1 MDEEAFG
8 KSSEVSALSRLLA
21 KAHVI
26 HGIIESWRRNVCQTL
41 DTLVCA
47 FSGRDYYVMN
57 HHSVSSL
64 LFFLFIFVSFKF
76 YFILRLSKSS
86 TQFMRAGAVL
96 WQSLK
101 FSAPKTIQ

>member
-1 MDEEAFG
+1 MEAFG

-41 DTLVCA
+41 DILVCA

-64 LFFLFIFVSFKF
+64 LFFLFIFVSLN
-76 YFILRLSKSS
+76 FILYFVCQKAAYAL
-86 TQFMRAGAVL
+86 
-96 WQSLK
+96 
-101 FSAPKTIQ
+101 